1 MRAKLE
7 GKCDIER
14 ITKSCEALQN
24 TLAEKAG
31 TDELEWHNVN
41 IYITLKYQGQNV
53 DITHTL
59 ENGETAPIEM
69 ITFGDPEKLAK
80 RAAAAAAKLA
90 AKRPKLKLVG

>member
-14 ITKSCEALQN
+14 ITRSCEAIQN
-24 TLAEKAG
+24 KIAETAG
-31 TDELEWHNVN
+31 TDEIEWHNVN
-41 IYITLKYQGQNV
+41 IYITLKYQGQNIDV
-53 DITHTL
+53 MHTM
-59 ENGETAPIEM
+59 ENGDKIPLEM
-69 ITFGDPEKLAK
+69 LTLADPEKIAK